1 MSAELDM
8 SQYLGLFMQE
18 AEEQLEILE
27 TETLKLETDAS
38 QERLQVIFRA
48 AHTLKGSSR
57 AMGFSK
63 FAELTHELEN
73 ILDLLRAGKLSLSS
87 SITDRL
93 LAAIDAL
100 GQMAASIGAGEG
112 DNLECG
118 PLVRSLQ
125 ECAGE
130 AGSAAPAAATVKA
143 PDELPDEIVEALTA
157 ALEQGPIFDAKFR
170 LMEDC
175 VMKFARAFMAINAIQ
190 ASGEILVAIPETEKL
205 EEEEF
210 EQDFRLIFH
219 YSGDTEALE
228 KELKSLGEMESVALT
243 SWEPTAPGASA
254 AEAVSAPA
262 DVAAPVASV
271 PDAAPPRKAE
281 TAQTVR
287 VDVARLDSL
296 MNLVGELAID
306 RTRISQVASEL
317 ASATDDPRLEILT
330 EVVGHVARI
339 TTDLQDQ
346 IMKARMMPV
355 EIIFNRLP
363 RVVRDLAQKLGKD
376 IKLELHGAETELDRT
391 VIELIGDPILH
402 VLRNSLDHGLETPAD
417 RLQAGKPEQGS
428 LIISAAHQENHIVIQ
443 IQDDGRGI
451 DPARIR
457 AKAVEKGMM
466 TEAAA
471 ERLTDKEAVQLV
483 FASGFSTAQEV
494 SEVSG
499 RGVGMDIVRSNIQKV
514 GGMIDIDSV
523 AGKGTT
529 VSLRLP
535 LTLAIIR
542 GLMIR
547 QTGQVYVI
555 PLASVIET
563 LAIHDESLQTVNGRE
578 VIVIRGQT
586 IPILRLERAL
596 GVPPQSAE
604 NSSRG
609 YAVIVGIGEQRLG
622 LAVDGLVGE
631 QEVVIKSISRFCG
644 GLGSFNGATILGDG
658 RVALILDIAGLAMNS
673 RGL

>member
-27 TETLKLETDAS
+27 SETLKLETDAS
-38 QERLQVIFRA
+38 QERLQIIFRA

-57 AMGFSK
+57 AMGFAK

-73 ILDLLRAGKLSLSS
+73 VLDLLRAGRLALST

-130 AGSAAPAAATVKA
+130 TAPAAVAA
-143 PDELPDEIVEALTA
+143 PSAEPQDLPAEIVEALTA
-157 ALEQGPIFDAKFR
+157 ASKEGPIFDARFT

-175 VMKFARAFMAINAIQ
+175 VMKFARAFMAINAVQ
-190 ASGEILVAIPETEKL
+190 ASGEILVAIPDTEKL

-219 YSGDTEALE
+219 YSGDIESLE
-228 KELKSLGEMESVALT
+228 KELKNLGEMEAVQLSA
-243 SWEPTAPGASA
+243 WEPPADSPAAP
-254 AEAVSAPA
+254 EAGPVASAPA
-262 DVAAPVASV
+262 AAAPTEG
-271 PDAAPPRKAE
+271 APARKAE

-317 ASATDDPRLEILT
+317 ATATDDPRIEVLT
-330 EVVGHVARI
+330 EVIGHVARI

-376 IKLELHGAETELDRT
+376 IKLELFGAETELDRT

-402 VLRNSLDHGLETPAD
+402 VLRNSLDHGLETPED
-417 RLQAGKPEQGS
+417 RLKAGKPEQGS
-428 LIISAAHQENHIVIQ
+428 LVISAAHQENHIVIQ

-451 DPARIR
+451 DPDRIR

-547 QTGQVYVI
+547 QSEQVYVI

-563 LAIHDESLQTVNGRE
+563 LAIGENSLQTVNGRE

-586 IPILRLERAL
+586 IPILRLDDAL
-596 GVPPQSAE
+596 GVSGQSAE
-604 NSSRG
+604 NGSQG

-622 LAVDGLVGE
+622 LAVEGLVGE

-673 RGL
+673 RGA